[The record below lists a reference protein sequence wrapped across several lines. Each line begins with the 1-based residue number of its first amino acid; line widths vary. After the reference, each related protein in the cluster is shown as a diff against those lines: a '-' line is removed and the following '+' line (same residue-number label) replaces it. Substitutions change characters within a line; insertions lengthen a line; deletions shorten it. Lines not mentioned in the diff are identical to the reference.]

1 MSAKSYLTDFPGS
14 IGIKD
19 DGKRNCAH
27 PTTRIRTARGPCYN
41 PCPVAR
47 PSTLLLLLPLLT
59 VIACDETAVVVAIHS
74 KLKIPAELDAICLQ
88 LAAAGKFQHGR
99 RYALSEDEAGTP
111 LTLTVLPGDRSQ
123 DGFEVLLRGERR
135 GWEVSWVRQHGSFE
149 EHAIR
154 TEDVYVQRCGGLR
167 GQGSF
172 TWVQQL
178 TDKPN
183 SAVASVPV
191 ATAPGQVMVVWSS
204 EARRFAYLEGMK
216 QVPGGLPTVGQ
227 GPVRD
232 LLAVDVDGDCDL
244 DLVLLQ
250 DTVGPELWRHGSD
263 GTFQKQEGAILVQ
276 GDFHHL
282 ATADLNLDGFADL
295 VLVSPTEVKL
305 LLNNGQGTGNFR
317 DASSMLPA
325 TGLDDVTDVGIG
337 FINRGGASQI
347 DAYPDIVLARGNTT
361 QNTALALINNYK
373 SSDSLSFDR
382 VEITDARQAR
392 SVAVADVN
400 DDGLHDVV
408 LGNVTDKAL
417 VYINNSD
424 ASAVKLALKQDALKN
439 VSSDT
444 VDDVLALDLD
454 ADCDVD
460 IVLARGTDTVVY
472 LNEGKGAFAE
482 AGSYPAASRLAAA
495 DLDGDG
501 VLDLVLGGGAAGAGW
516 LTQGKLEN

>member
-1 MSAKSYLTDFPGS
+1 
-14 IGIKD
+14 
-19 DGKRNCAH
+19 
-27 PTTRIRTARGPCYN
+27 
-41 PCPVAR
+41 
-47 PSTLLLLLPLLT
+47 
-59 VIACDETAVVVAIHS
+59 
-74 KLKIPAELDAICLQ
+74 
-88 LAAAGKFQHGR
+88 
-99 RYALSEDEAGTP
+99 
-111 LTLTVLPGDRSQ
+111 
-123 DGFEVLLRGERR
+123 
-135 GWEVSWVRQHGSFE
+135 
-149 EHAIR
+149 
-154 TEDVYVQRCGGLR
+154 
-167 GQGSF
+167 
-172 TWVQQL
+172 
-178 TDKPN
+178 
-183 SAVASVPV
+183 VPV